1 MKEFRQ
7 YILTLLLMVALLSWY
22 LPVRYDSPYPRPIT
36 PQFDTYVRKV
46 YLDEITAQQPDAVL
60 LGDSML
66 NPAVDSKVLGER
78 LGMKFYPI
86 GLPGSASTL
95 WYLITKNNIV
105 DAQPKPKYLFIFF
118 RDSMMTVPGYRVTG
132 RYFQQID
139 EFARPQDGELIK
151 RAYLDQ
157 MNPLEKV
164 AEAYLPI
171 YGLRWRI
178 REGFDTR
185 MRYTLPGSMLGCEK
199 QCMDN
204 AMEVVFGSLN
214 IDLVFLSEALAAADN
229 YLYTRQALDFEHQI
243 GDSFLPDLINLCEY
257 NGIQLVLVR
266 MRTLRFIR
274 PGSEPPALRQYGE
287 DLRAYLEAHG
297 VIYLDYSDYAG
308 LTQEDF
314 SDTVHMNE
322 TGKALFTD
330 MFARDLAPLLK

>member
-7 YILTLLLMVALLSWY
+7 YMIVLLVMIILLSAY
-22 LPVRYDSPYPRPIT
+22 LPARYDSPYPRPIT

-46 YLDEITAQQPDAVL
+46 YMEEIGAQQADAVL

-66 NPAVDSKVLGER
+66 NPAVDPAVLGER
-78 LGMKFYPI
+78 LGLTFYPI
-86 GLPGSASTL
+86 GLAGSASTL

-105 DAQPKPKYLFIFF
+105 DAQPRPKYLFIFF

-132 RYFQQID
+132 RYFEQID
-139 EFARPQDGELIK
+139 EFARPQDGELIQ

-157 MNPLEKV
+157 MNPLEKI

-178 REGFDTR
+178 REGVDTR
-185 MRYTLPGSMLGCEK
+185 MRYTLPSSVLGCEK
-199 QCMDN
+199 PCMDN

-214 IDLVFLSEALAAADN
+214 IDLVFLSEALAAADD
-229 YLYTRQALDFEHQI
+229 YIYSRQGLDFENSVA
-243 GDSFLPDLINLCEY
+243 DSFLPDLINLCEH
-257 NGIQLVLVR
+257 NDIQLVLVR

-274 PGSEPPALRQYGE
+274 PGSEPPALGEYGE

-297 VIYLDYSDYAG
+297 VIYLDYSDYAA
-308 LTQEDF
+308 LTEEHFD
-314 SDTVHMNE
+314 DPVHMND
-322 TGKALFTD
+322 TGKVFFTELFGN
-330 MFARDLAPLLK
+330 DLDPLLK

>member
-7 YILTLLLMVALLSWY
+7 YIITVLLMVVLLSLY
-22 LPVRYDSPYPRPIT
+22 LPVRYATPFPHSIT

-46 YLDEITAQQPDAVL
+46 YIEDINAQKPDAVL

-105 DAQPKPKYLFIFF
+105 DTNPRPKYLFVFF

-164 AEAYLPI
+164 AEGYLPL

-178 REGFDTR
+178 REGVDSR
-185 MRYTLPGSMLGCEK
+185 MRYTLPAAIGCGK
-199 QCMDN
+199 ACMDN

-214 IDLVFLSEALAAADN
+214 IDLVFLSEAQAAADD
-229 YLYTRQALDFEHQI
+229 YLYSRQALDFKQQI
-243 GDSFLPDLINLCEY
+243 GDSFLPDLINLCKH
-257 NGIQLVLVR
+257 NNIQLVLVR
-266 MRTLRFIR
+266 MRIQRFVT
-274 PGSEPPALRQYGE
+274 PGSEPPALRQYGD
-287 DLRAYLEAHG
+287 DLRAYLAANG
-297 VIYLDYSDYAG
+297 VLYLDYSDYTA
-308 LTQEDF
+308 LTQNYYVDQ
-314 SDTVHMNE
+314 VHMNE
-322 TGKALFTD
+322 QGKVLFTD
-330 MFARDLAPLLK
+330 RLASDLQSLIK

>member
-7 YILTLLLMVALLSWY
+7 YMIVLLVMIILLSAY
-22 LPVRYDSPYPRPIT
+22 LPARYDSPYPRPIT

-46 YLDEITAQQPDAVL
+46 YMEEIGAQQADAVL

-66 NPAVDSKVLGER
+66 NPAVDPAVLGER
-78 LGMKFYPI
+78 LGLTFYPI

-105 DAQPKPKYLFIFF
+105 DAQPRPKYLFIFF

-132 RYFQQID
+132 RYFEQID
-139 EFARPQDGELIK
+139 EFARPQDGELIQ

-157 MNPLEKV
+157 MNPLEKI

-178 REGFDTR
+178 REGVDTR
-185 MRYTLPGSMLGCEK
+185 MRYTLPSSVLGCEK
-199 QCMDN
+199 PCMDN

-214 IDLVFLSEALAAADN
+214 IDLVFLSEALAAADD
-229 YLYTRQALDFEHQI
+229 YIYSRQGLDFENSVA
-243 GDSFLPDLINLCEY
+243 DSFLPDLINLCEH
-257 NGIQLVLVR
+257 NDIQLVLVR

-274 PGSEPPALRQYGE
+274 PGSEPPALGEYGE
-287 DLRAYLEAHG
+287 QLRAYLEARG
-297 VIYLDYSDYAG
+297 VLYLDYSDYAA
-308 LTQEDF
+308 LNENYFADP
-314 SDTVHMNE
+314 VHMNDN
-322 TGKALFTD
+322 GKVFFTELFGN
-330 MFARDLAPLLK
+330 DLEPMLK